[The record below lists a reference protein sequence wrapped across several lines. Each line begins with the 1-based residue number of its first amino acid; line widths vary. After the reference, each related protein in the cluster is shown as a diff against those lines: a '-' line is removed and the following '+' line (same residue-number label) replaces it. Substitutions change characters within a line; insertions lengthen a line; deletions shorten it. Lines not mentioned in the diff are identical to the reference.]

1 MNKLIVSKSL
11 LVTAIVGA
19 VGSANAAASDVATE
33 LTGIITTYGGA
44 LTAVVVAGVVIRF
57 TWKWIRSVR

>member
-1 MNKLIVSKSL
+1 MNPMLA
-11 LVTAIVGA
+11 TAA
-19 VGSANAAASDVATE
+19 EVATE

-44 LTAVVVAGVVIRF
+44 LTAVVVAGVIMKF